1 MKKSKIVL
9 ALSIFVIGLIT
20 VSCADKSNQEKK
32 VNSQVKENV
41 QVKENIVKTSKT
53 AQLKSSYV
61 CYVNDR
67 FMGSEQIPVAVD
79 GKTYYGCC
87 GGCVEKLKKN
97 LANVRFAKDPL
108 TGANV
113 DKATAFIVLKPHA
126 NGAVLYFESEENYK
140 KYSDNL

>member
-1 MKKSKIVL
+1 MKTNKLLLVLSVLIVGFI
-9 ALSIFVIGLIT
+9 ST
-20 VSCADKSNQEKK
+20 SCADKSNQEKK
-32 VNSQVKENV
+32 VNTRVKENV

-87 GGCVEKLKKN
+87 DGCVDKLKKN

-108 TGANV
+108 TGAKV

-126 NGAVLYFESEENYK
+126 NGAVLYFKSKENYK